1 MYFVGQGIHCVALG
15 STWGLKSI
23 EARNRHVVYYVYVT
37 ISFRGSCNKYTV
49 YNRVFINIILSM
61 LYKIYLIDAFINVF
75 LESFGER
82 KFNVSIMLKEPMY
95 MIFLSAHSEF
105 KALTLGVEP
114 CSSSKL

>member
-1 MYFVGQGIHCVALG
+1 MQMQILT
-15 STWGLKSI
+15 SDMTS
-23 EARNRHVVYYVYVT
+23 VVN
-37 ISFRGSCNKYTV
+37 IWL
-49 YNRVFINIILSM
+49 YNHVFINIILSM
-61 LYKIYLIDAFINVF
+61 SYKYNLIDAFINVF

-82 KFNVSIMLKEPMY
+82 KFNVSIMLKEIMY

>member
-1 MYFVGQGIHCVALG
+1 VP
-15 STWGLKSI
+15 S
-23 EARNRHVVYYVYVT
+23 
-37 ISFRGSCNKYTV
+37 NKYTV

-61 LYKIYLIDAFINVF
+61 LYKYNLIDAFINVF
-75 LESFGER
+75 LENFGER
-82 KFNVSIMLKEPMY
+82 KFNVSIMLKETMY